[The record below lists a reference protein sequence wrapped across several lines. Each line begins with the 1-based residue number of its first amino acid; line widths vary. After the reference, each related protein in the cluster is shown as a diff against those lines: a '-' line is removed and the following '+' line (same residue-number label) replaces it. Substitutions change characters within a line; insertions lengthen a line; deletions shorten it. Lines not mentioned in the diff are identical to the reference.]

1 MTKRDETMFE
11 DATDKI
17 KKSKRNKTL
26 VDPFGYTSHKWF
38 FFKLLKSKLNLKQT
52 HAMFDAVLDSCDLT
66 SSKCLLNLLLYNKL
80 LVIANA
86 FQFFL
91 AEKIFDHGENQ
102 FDGIELRRVDGI
114 ED

>member
-1 MTKRDETMFE
+1 
-11 DATDKI
+11 
-17 KKSKRNKTL
+17 
-26 VDPFGYTSHKWF
+26 V
-38 FFKLLKSKLNLKQT
+38 LKSKLNLKLA
-52 HAMFDAVLDSCDLT
+52 HNLFDAVLDSCDLT
-66 SSKCLLNLLLYNKL
+66 SSKSMLNLLLYYEL
-80 LVIANA
+80 IVIANA